1 MGRRGLAPL
10 MSRPLRVGEEAPPFR
25 APDATGRTWT
35 LDDLRGRAFVLY
47 FYPKDETPGCIVEAC
62 AYRDAWEDF
71 QDARVLVI
79 GVSRDDLES
88 HRRFVEHR
96 KLPFALLSDGS
107 GRMHDDYGAT
117 MLGGLP
123 RRVSYLVGPD
133 GRVAAA
139 FDSHLRPEAHAMK
152 MLAAARELGY
162 ARA

>member
-1 MGRRGLAPL
+1 
-10 MSRPLRVGEEAPPFR
+10 MSRPLRVGEVAPAFE
-25 APDATGRTWT
+25 APDATGRAWRSA
-35 LDDLRGRAFVLY
+35 DLQGRAFVLY

-71 QDARVLVI
+71 RAAGVLVL
-79 GVSRDDLES
+79 GVSRDDLET

-96 KLPFALLSDGS
+96 KLPFALLSDGN
-107 GRMHDDYGAT
+107 GRMHDAYGAT

-123 RRVSYLVGPD
+123 RRVSYLVGTD
-133 GRVAAA
+133 GRVAAV

-152 MLAAARELGY
+152 MLGAARELGF

>member
-1 MGRRGLAPL
+1 
-10 MSRPLRVGEEAPPFR
+10 MSRPLRVGEPAPSFA
-25 APDATGRTWT
+25 APDATGRAWRSA
-35 LDDLRGRAFVLY
+35 DLAGRAFVLY

-71 QDARVLVI
+71 QGAGVQVI
-79 GVSRDDLES
+79 GVSRDDLDA

-96 KLPFALLSDGS
+96 KLPFVLLSDGN
-107 GRMHDDYGAT
+107 GRMHEDYGAT
-117 MLGGLP
+117 MMGGLP
-123 RRVSYLVGPD
+123 RRISYLVGRD
-133 GRVAAA
+133 GRIAAV